1 MKPWVMMAAGAAVI
15 VGLTGCA
22 GSGDA
27 PADEA
32 PAAPAGPQV
41 VEIATSDYA
50 FTAPDSIAA
59 GWVTLRMTAGTG
71 EFHHVQVV
79 RLDEGHTFDDLAA
92 ELAKGEGPPPSW
104 VRLLGGANGADPG
117 ATIETSLLLEPGN
130 YALICSIPSADGMP
144 HFMKG
149 MMRPL
154 TVTGTATG
162 ATVPTPD
169 VTLTMS
175 DSGFALSGPVAAGMR
190 MIRVENSAAMP
201 HEVLIIKLVDGATAA
216 SLTTWLMEG
225 MQGPPPG
232 SGRGGTVALEPGSWN
247 MVHADLTPGH
257 YALVDFIPNPA
268 DGRPNAAHGMLLDFT
283 VE

>member
-1 MKPWVMMAAGAAVI
+1 MKPSATAAARAAVI
-15 VGLTGCA
+15 LGLVGCA
-22 GSGDA
+22 PSGNA
-27 PADEA
+27 PPEKASADPGA
-32 PAAPAGPQV
+32 PQV
-41 VEIATSDYA
+41 LEVITSDYA

-92 ELAKGEGPPPSW
+92 ELASGEGPPPGW
-104 VRLLGGANGADPG
+104 GRLLGGANGADPG
-117 ATIETSLLLEPGN
+117 ATVETSLLLEPGN

-154 TVTGTATG
+154 TVAGTATG

-216 SLTTWLMEG
+216 SLTSWLMEG

-232 SGRGGTVALEPGSWN
+232 SGRGGTVALEPGTWN
-247 MVHADLTPGH
+247 MVHADLVPGN

-268 DGRPNAAHGMLLDFT
+268 DSRPNAAHGMLLDFT